1 MEEKFYEPIS
11 ILMQLSIECFTI
23 STKFEFKPVHQELT
37 DLFLKALEF
46 RSNLSSHPNQQLINE
61 IEEDIVNA
69 FVAWVLK
76 LSEGS
81 FRPLYHKIYD
91 WAIRNDQS
99 RRENAITYFILSN
112 KISKSLKSLFVLF
125 ASDFIEDAA
134 ELLNKCN
141 QSKSENES
149 SSSSPLSD
157 VLLLKNILNT
167 LYNVFLYDSSKFVNP
182 HRFDILMQPLVDQL
196 ENPLIIEDEEM
207 ARDYVACVS
216 QLAVAVSNDV
226 LWKQLNYQI
235 LLKTRTNVAE
245 VRIISFNCCVEIA
258 RKLGEEFSTLLPE
271 TIPFV
276 SELLE
281 DDNLKVEGN
290 TKRGV
295 QELERILGESLQKYF

>member
-11 ILMQLSIECFTI
+11 ILMKLPIESFTK
-23 STKFEFKPVHQELT
+23 SSKFEFKPVNQELT

-46 RSNLSSHPNQQLINE
+46 RSDLSAHPNQQLVGE
-61 IEEDIVNA
+61 IEDDIVNA

-99 RRENAITYFILSN
+99 KKENAITYFILSN
-112 KISKSLKSLFVLF
+112 KISQSLKSLFVLF

-141 QSKSENES
+141 QSLSP
-149 SSSSPLSD
+149 SSSPGAD
-157 VLLLKNILNT
+157 VLLVKSILNT
-167 LYNVFLYDSSKFVNP
+167 LYNVFFYDSSKFVNP

-196 ENPLIIEDEEM
+196 DNPLIIESEEM
-207 ARDYVACVS
+207 VRDYIACVS
-216 QLAVAVSNDV
+216 QLAVAVCNDV
-226 LWKQLNYQI
+226 LWKQLNYQV

-245 VRIISFNCCVEIA
+245 VRVIAFNCCVEIA

-271 TIPFV
+271 TVPFV

-295 QELERILGESLQKYF
+295 QELEKILGESLQKYF

>member
-1 MEEKFYEPIS
+1 MKLP
-11 ILMQLSIECFTI
+11 IECFNT

-46 RSNLSSHPNQQLINE
+46 RSNLINHPNQELINNV
-61 IEEDIVNA
+61 EEEIVNA
-69 FVAWVLK
+69 FVSWVLK

-91 WAIRNDQS
+91 WAIRNEQS
-99 RRENAITYFILSN
+99 TKANAITYFILSN
-112 KISKSLKSLFVLF
+112 KISQSLKSLFVLF
-125 ASDFIEDAA
+125 ASDFIEDSAA
-134 ELLNKCN
+134 LLNKCN
-141 QSKSENES
+141 QSKSESES
-149 SSSSPLSD
+149 SSED
-157 VLLLKNILNT
+157 EEKNTLLIKNILNT
-167 LYNVFLYDSSKFVNP
+167 LYNVFLYDSSRFINP

-196 ENPLIIEDEEM
+196 ENPLIIDNEAM
-207 ARDYVACVS
+207 VRDYVACVS

-271 TIPFV
+271 TVPII

-281 DDNLKVEGN
+281 DDNLKVEAN

-295 QELERILGESLQKYF
+295 QELEKILGESLQKYF

>member
-1 MEEKFYEPIS
+1 MEEEFYEPIS
-11 ILMQLSIECFTI
+11 YLMKLPIECFTV

-37 DLFLKALEF
+37 ELFLKALEF
-46 RSNLSSHPNQQLINE
+46 RSTLSSHANQELVNQV
-61 IEEDIVNA
+61 EEDIINA

-99 RRENAITYFILSN
+99 KRENAITYFILSN
-112 KISKSLKSLFVLF
+112 KISQSLKSLFVLF

-141 QSKSENES
+141 QSKSENEPS
-149 SSSSPLSD
+149 SSLFTD
-157 VLLLKNILNT
+157 VLLIKNIVST
-167 LYNVFLYDSSKFVNP
+167 LYNVFLYDSAKFVTP
-182 HRFDILMQPLVDQL
+182 HRFDILMQPLVDQC

-207 ARDYVACVS
+207 VRDYIACVS

-226 LWKQLNYQI
+226 SWKQLNYQI
-235 LLKTRTNVAE
+235 LLKTRSTVPE
-245 VRIISFNCCVEIA
+245 VKVISFNCCVEIA

-271 TIPFV
+271 TVPFI
-276 SELLE
+276 SELME
-281 DDNLKVEGN
+281 DDNLKVEAN

-295 QELERILGESLQKYF
+295 QELEKIIGESLQKYF

>member
-11 ILMQLSIECFTI
+11 ILMKLPIECFTI
-23 STKFEFKPVHQELT
+23 SKKFEFKPVHQELT

-46 RSNLSSHPNQQLINE
+46 RSELSSHPDQHFISE

-99 RRENAITYFILSN
+99 KKENAITYFILSK

-141 QSKSENES
+141 QSKSENELS
-149 SSSSPLSD
+149 SSSAD
-157 VLLLKNILNT
+157 VLLVKSILNT

-196 ENPLIIEDEEM
+196 DNPLIIESEAM
-207 ARDYVACVS
+207 VGDYIACVS

-235 LLKTRTNVAE
+235 LLKTRTNVTE
-245 VRIISFNCCVEIA
+245 VRMIAFNCCVEIA

-271 TIPFV
+271 TVPFI

-295 QELERILGESLQKYF
+295 QELEKILGESLQKYF